1 MKLTESTLIA
11 NIIQEG
17 KTLSLT
23 LLFPDVVESI
33 QSCLS
38 GTADFLKQVKSK
50 KEPTALVYEDT
61 KGNMSAAA
69 IVEYLEGEDG
79 NPGNWTLVFTFDQDD
94 VKGKDGIKTFSIY
107 GSGPKEVIAKRAFDD
122 FRLRYSSPDY
132 LSQIDSMFFQLL
144 YDFLDQN
151 AVEGEKFTLTHEGY
165 FEASVEVVD
174 GEKVMTF
181 IPDGAIKRLIKDDD
195 SASEG
200 ATK

>member
-1 MKLTESTLIA
+1 MKLTESSLIA

-17 KTLSLT
+17 KALSLT
-23 LLFPDVVESI
+23 MMFPDVVESI
-33 QSCLS
+33 QSCIS

-50 KEPTALVYEDT
+50 KEATALVYEDM
-61 KGNMSAAA
+61 KGNMIAAA

-79 NPGNWTLVFTFDQDD
+79 NPGNWSLVFTFDEND
-94 VKGKDGIKTFSIY
+94 VKGREDIKTYSIF
-107 GSGPKEVIAKRAFDD
+107 GSGPKEVIAARAFDD
-122 FRLRYSSPDY
+122 FRLRYASPDH
-132 LSQIDSMFFQLL
+132 LAQIDSLCFKLL

-151 AVEGEKFTLTHEGY
+151 AVEGEKFVLSHEGY

-174 GEKVMTF
+174 GEKVMNL

-200 ATK
+200 VTK